1 MPYMA
6 TTQDDNITFTLDY
19 KTSASGMEDCMCRTN
34 YENMRSCDTVKFVV
48 GSREDLMQAKHV
60 IEQYH
65 LIQKQCGIYLS
76 SCFGEMEPAEIVD
89 FMIEHNMNGVN
100 VQLQM
105 HKYIWD
111 PDKRGV

>member
-6 TTQDDNITFTLDY
+6 KTQDDNITFTLDY
-19 KTSASGMEDCMCRTN
+19 KTSVSGMEDRMCGVN
-34 YENMRSCDTVKFVV
+34 YENIRSCDTVKFVV

-65 LIQKQCGIYLS
+65 LIQKHCGIYLS
-76 SCFGEMEPAEIVD
+76 SCFGKIEPAEIVD
-89 FMIEHNMNGVN
+89 FMIGHNMNGVN